1 MMNELQQKEKDSK
14 DIYRLISENISDL
27 IEILSEDFKIEYFNE
42 RAHLDLLDYSLH
54 DVIGISM
61 KNFIFTKDIDRT
73 IDSFS
78 VALERGEVKS
88 EFRMKHKKGHV
99 IWVEAN
105 IKCISDS
112 NNEKKLLLISREIT
126 ERKNVERFVREITE
140 WRKTE
145 NLFKKEISRLKELD
159 KIKKD
164 LISGVSH
171 ELKTPLM
178 SINGASELLLDMY
191 KHQIGKDASEL
202 IVMIERG
209 GHRLGE
215 LIEKLLDISRI
226 EYNKLELDKRKEN
239 LSKIIKD
246 CTKDMN
252 YILKARNLHVNL
264 KLPDVFNV
272 ILDKLRIEQVITNIL
287 SNAIKNSPP
296 QGIITISLQEKNEWV
311 EMIVNDK
318 GIGLTEEEMEKVFTR
333 FGKIERYG
341 PGFEYIDIQG
351 SGLGLFI
358 TKEILTLHGGEIW
371 VQSEGRHKGS
381 SFIVRIPLKTK
392 E

>member
-1 MMNELQQKEKDSK
+1 MNELQQKENDTEE
-14 DIYRLISENISDL
+14 IYRTISENIADL
-27 IEILSEDFKIEYFNE
+27 IEILDADFKIEYFNE
-42 RAHLDLLDYSLH
+42 RAHLDLLDYSHQEML
-54 DVIGISM
+54 GRSL
-61 KNFIFTKDIDRT
+61 KNFIFAKDFERAFN
-73 IDSFS
+73 SFS
-78 VALERGEVKS
+78 VALEKGESKS
-88 EFRMKHKKGHV
+88 EFRIIHKKGHV
-99 IWVEAN
+99 IWVEAK
-105 IKCISDS
+105 IKCILDS
-112 NNEKKLLLISREIT
+112 NNVKKLLLISREIT
-126 ERKNVERFVREITE
+126 ERKNVEKFVTEITE

-145 NLFKKEISRLKELD
+145 NLFKKEIKKLKELD

-178 SINGASELLLDMY
+178 SITGASELLLEMFKD
-191 KHQIGKDASEL
+191 QIGKDASEL

-226 EYNKLELDKRKEN
+226 EYSKLELEKKKEN
-239 LSKIIKD
+239 LSEIIKA

-252 YILKARNLHVNL
+252 YVLKARKLRVNL
-264 KLPDVFNV
+264 EVPDAFYVN
-272 ILDKLRIEQVITNIL
+272 LDKLRIEQVITNIL

-296 QGIITISLQEKNEWV
+296 QGIITISLREKNEWA
-311 EMIVNDK
+311 EMIVSDT
-318 GIGLTEEEMEKVFTR
+318 GIGLTEEEMKKVFTR

-381 SFIVRIPLKTK
+381 SFIVRIPID
-392 E
+392 

>member
-1 MMNELQQKEKDSK
+1 MNELQQKDNDANE
-14 DIYRLISENISDL
+14 IYRTISENIGDL
-27 IEILSEDFKIEYFNE
+27 IEILDEDMKIEYFNE
-42 RAHLDLLDYSLH
+42 RAHLDLLNYSHNEL
-54 DVIGISM
+54 IGRSV
-61 KNFIFTKDIDRT
+61 KNFIFAKDLNRSIN
-73 IDSFS
+73 SFNI
-78 VALERGEVKS
+78 AFERGEIKS
-88 EFRMKHKKGHV
+88 EFRMKHKKGHL
-99 IWVEAN
+99 IWVEAK

-112 NNEKKLLLISREIT
+112 NKKKKLLLISREIT
-126 ERKNVERFVREITE
+126 EQKNVERFVREITE
-140 WRKTE
+140 SRKTE
-145 NLFKKEISRLKELD
+145 NLFKKEIRKLKELD
-159 KIKKD
+159 KIKKE

-178 SINGASELLLDMY
+178 SINGASELLLEMY
-191 KHQIGKDASEL
+191 KDQIGKDASEL

-226 EYNKLELDKRKEN
+226 EFNKLELEKKKEN
-239 LSKIIKD
+239 LSKIIMD
-246 CTKDMN
+246 CTTDMN
-252 YILKARNLHVNL
+252 YIMKARDLSVNMD
-264 KLPDVFNV
+264 LPEVFN
-272 ILDKLRIEQVITNIL
+272 INLDKLRIEQVITNIL
-287 SNAIKNSPP
+287 SNAIKNTPP
-296 QGIITISLQEKNEWV
+296 QGIITISLQEKNKWAEMVV
-311 EMIVNDK
+311 EDT

-381 SFIVRIPLKTK
+381 SFTVRIPI

>member
-1 MMNELQQKEKDSK
+1 MNELQQKENDTEE
-14 DIYRLISENISDL
+14 IYRTISENIGDL
-27 IEILSEDFKIEYFNE
+27 IEILDEDYKIEYFNE
-42 RAHLDLLDYSLH
+42 KAHLYLLDYSRH
-54 DVIGISM
+54 EIIGRSM
-61 KNFIFTKDIDRT
+61 RTFIFAEDLERT
-73 IDSFS
+73 FNSFS
-78 VALERGEVKS
+78 VALEKGESKS

-99 IWVEAN
+99 IWIEAK
-105 IKCISDS
+105 IKCIPDS
-112 NNEKKLLLISREIT
+112 NNAKKLLLISREIT
-126 ERKNVERFVREITE
+126 ERKNVEKFVTEITE
-140 WRKTE
+140 RRKTE
-145 NLFKKEISRLKELD
+145 NLFKKEIKKLKELD

-178 SINGASELLLDMY
+178 SITGASELLLNMY
-191 KHQIGKDASEL
+191 KDQIGKDASEL

-226 EYNKLELDKRKEN
+226 EYSKLELEKKSEN
-239 LSKIIKD
+239 LSEIIKA

-252 YILKARNLHVNL
+252 YVLKARELRVNL
-264 KLPDVFNV
+264 EIPDVFHVN
-272 ILDKLRIEQVITNIL
+272 LDKLRIEQVITNIL

-296 QGIITISLQEKNEWV
+296 QGIITISLEEKNEWA
-311 EMIVNDK
+311 EMIVSDT

-358 TKEILTLHGGEIW
+358 TKEILALHGGEIC
-371 VQSEGRHKGS
+371 VKSEGRHKGS
-381 SFIVRIPLKTK
+381 SFIVRIPI

>member
-1 MMNELQQKEKDSK
+1 MNELQQKEKDIEE
-14 DIYRLISENISDL
+14 IYRTISENIGDL
-27 IEILSEDFKIEYFNE
+27 IEILDEDFKIEYLNE
-42 RAHLDLLDYSLH
+42 RAHLDLLNYSH
-54 DVIGISM
+54 NEVNGRSV
-61 KNFIFTKDIDRT
+61 KNFIFAKDLERT
-73 IDSFS
+73 SNAFN
-78 VALERGEVKS
+78 VALERGESKS

-99 IWVEAN
+99 IWVEAK

-112 NNEKKLLLISREIT
+112 KSKKKLLLLSREIT
-126 ERKNVERFVREITE
+126 ERKNVERFVTEITE

-145 NLFKKEISRLKELD
+145 NLFKKEIKKLKELD

-178 SINGASELLLDMY
+178 SINGASELLLNIY
-191 KHQIGKDASEL
+191 KDQIGKDASEL

-209 GHRLGE
+209 GHRLCE

-226 EYNKLELDKRKEN
+226 EYNKLELEKKKEN
-239 LSKIIKD
+239 LSEIIKD

-252 YILKARNLHVNL
+252 YVLKSRKLHINLEV
-264 KLPDVFNV
+264 PDVFNV
-272 ILDKLRIEQVITNIL
+272 NLDKLRIEQVITNIL

-296 QGIITISLQEKNEWV
+296 QSIISISLQEKNEWA
-311 EMIVNDK
+311 EMIVSDT
-318 GIGLTEEEMEKVFTR
+318 GIGLTEQEMEKVFTR

-358 TKEILTLHGGEIW
+358 TKEILTLHGGEIG
-371 VQSEGRHKGS
+371 VQSGGRNKGS
-381 SFIVRIPLKTK
+381 SFIVRIPI